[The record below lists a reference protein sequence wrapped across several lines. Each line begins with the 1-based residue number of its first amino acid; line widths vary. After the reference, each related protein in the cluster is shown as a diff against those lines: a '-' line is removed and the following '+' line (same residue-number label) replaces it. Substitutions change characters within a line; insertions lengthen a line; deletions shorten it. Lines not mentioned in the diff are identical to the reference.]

1 MEDNLREALKE
12 ADAQAAREQAARDEA
27 CAAAAPAAQE
37 AQATA
42 LVQHAETKAVLA
54 EAATL
59 EMESNCSGTEGADT
73 GKQKYNPHATAT
85 STIQQHNFDWKGEK
99 QNKTTL
105 HKEPWR
111 HGTTEATKSQ
121 PGSNHKTK
129 LLLEQQPQE
138 RPPPERGRTGS
149 TSEGA
154 KRQRVSINK
163 KKKINTINWVSRGCV
178 RFPESMYPMDTIR
191 YPV

>member
-1 MEDNLREALKE
+1 MPKLLENKQPETKP
-12 ADAQAAREQAARDEA
+12 AQPE
-27 CAAAAPAAQE
+27 PASPAEQE
-37 AQATA
+37 AKATA
-42 LVQHAETKAVLA
+42 LVQHTETKAVLA

-59 EMESNCSGTEGADT
+59 ETESNDRGCLGTEGADT
-73 GKQKYNPHATAT
+73 GKQIYNPHATAT
-85 STIQQHNFDWKGEK
+85 ATIQQHNFDWKGQK

-105 HKEPWR
+105 HNEPWR

-138 RPPPERGRTGS
+138 CPPPERGRTGS

-163 KKKINTINWVSRGCV
+163 KNQHHHLGIERLC
-178 RFPESMYPMDTIR
+178 
-191 YPV
+191 